1 MAFYGGSNFQPVV
14 CRPKLWRRWGTYFPS
29 RLESLQFPP
38 DFVQLSKRPSSASY
52 LQGILVERQFK
63 GKQVMLMTN
72 KELVNLS
79 AGDWICRGRT
89 LTQIRIKYDL

>member
-1 MAFYGGSNFQPVV
+1 MGHTI
-14 CRPKLWRRWGTYFPS
+14 LPS

-38 DFVQLSKRPSSASY
+38 DFVQLSKRPSSASLY

-72 KELVNLS
+72 KELVGGQEIGFVEKNS
-79 AGDWICRGRT
+79 NTD
-89 LTQIRIKYDL
+89 